1 MVRHIVFWQLEEEAE
16 GKNKWENAAI
26 MKERLEGLIGVI
38 PELLEAE
45 VGLNKNGGEYDACLV
60 SKFESMEALKA
71 YDAHPEH
78 QKIRDF
84 IGKVRVS
91 RVAIDY
97 EI

>member
-1 MVRHIVFWQLEEEAE
+1 MVRHIVLWKLEERAE
-16 GKNKWENAAI
+16 GKGKWENAALI
-26 MKERLEGLIGVI
+26 KEKLEGLVAVI

-45 VGLNKNGGEYDACLV
+45 VGINQNGGNYDACLV
-60 SKFESMEALKA
+60 SKFESMEALQA

-78 QKIRDF
+78 QKACDF
-84 IGKVRVS
+84 IAKVRVS